1 MKTRILTLLICSLT
15 LFNAGAV
22 TITAVP
28 NEEKKDVE
36 LQGTT
41 EDDNPKSLL
50 LPFEAY
56 QAGNESLC
64 VTSLHDFASA
74 TISIL
79 DAYGRTLDEQTSSLM
94 FLQSITFDISGYAP
108 GTYTLVIS
116 TPQGT
121 YLSGMFAIE

>member
-41 EDDNPKSLL
+41 EDDNLKSLL

-56 QAGNESLC
+56 QTGNENLC
-64 VTSLHDFASA
+64 ITSLRDFTSV

-79 DAYGRTLDEQTSSLM
+79 DVYGRTLDEQTSSLM

-108 GTYTLVIS
+108 GTYTLVIT

>member
-41 EDDNPKSLL
+41 EDDRTKSLL
-50 LPFEAY
+50 LPFKAY

-64 VTSLHDFASA
+64 VTSLRDFASA
-74 TISIL
+74 TINIL
-79 DAYGRTLDEQTSSLM
+79 DAYGRTLYEQPSSLM

>member
-41 EDDNPKSLL
+41 EKAIPKC
-50 LPFEAY
+50 PKE
-56 QAGNESLC
+56 EIE
-64 VTSLHDFASA
+64 H
-74 TISIL
+74 
-79 DAYGRTLDEQTSSLM
+79 SLM
-94 FLQSITFDISGYAP
+94 NQLKLIINSQK
-108 GTYTLVIS
+108 
-116 TPQGT
+116 
-121 YLSGMFAIE
+121 